1 MSSMGAAEYADSDV
15 VLAREFG
22 RLWWI
27 FLCTG
32 ILWLLFSIVVF
43 RFTYTTVS
51 AISILFGI
59 VAILAGIS
67 EFIAAFASSG
77 WWKAG
82 RILLGLACVAIGVIA
97 FIHPGDTFKALAA
110 VMSFYFIVKGAFD
123 ITISLLAK
131 EAFGVWW
138 LHLLLGIA
146 ELLIGFWAAGN
157 FGNRVILL
165 VIWVGVLALTR
176 GIGEIVLAFELK
188 KAGKAAR

>member
-1 MSSMGAAEYADSDV
+1 MSTVGAAEYADDDV
-15 VLAREFG
+15 VLARQFAG
-22 RLWWI
+22 LWWI

-43 RFTYTTVS
+43 RFDYTTVS
-51 AISILFGI
+51 AISILFGV

-82 RILLGLACVAIGVIA
+82 RILLALACIAIGIIA
-97 FIHPGDTFKALAA
+97 FIHPGNTFRALAA
-110 VMSFYFIVKGAFD
+110 VLSFYFIVKGAFD
-123 ITISLLAK
+123 VTISLLAK
-131 EAFGVWW
+131 DAFAIWW

-146 ELLIGFWAAGN
+146 EILIGFWAAGD
-157 FGNRVILL
+157 FGNQTILL

-176 GIGEIVLAFELK
+176 GIGEIILAFEIK
-188 KAGKAAR
+188 KAGRALR

>member
-1 MSSMGAAEYADSDV
+1 MSTMGAAGYADSDV
-15 VLAREFG
+15 VLERQFA

-43 RFTYTTVS
+43 RFDYTTVS

-77 WWKAG
+77 WWKAA
-82 RILLGLACVAIGVIA
+82 RILLALACIAIGIIA
-97 FIHPGDTFKALAA
+97 FIHPGNTFKALAA
-110 VMSFYFIVKGAFD
+110 VISFYFIVKGAFD
-123 ITISLLAK
+123 VTISILAK
-131 EAFGVWW
+131 DIFAIWW

-146 ELLIGFWAAGN
+146 ELLIGFWAAGD
-157 FGNRVILL
+157 FGHQTILL
-165 VIWVGVLALTR
+165 VVWVGVTALTR
-176 GIGEIVLAFELK
+176 GISENVLAFTLR
-188 KAGKAAR
+188 GAR